1 MRVQF
6 KANPPITITE
16 ARKLLG
22 DEAEDMTDIQIQELI
37 DDFDIMAQYVIK
49 MVQKFKDSDNAKEV
63 KR

>member
-6 KANPPITITE
+6 KANPPSTVAE

-22 DEAEDMTDIQIQELI
+22 DDAEYMTDVQVQELI

-49 MVQKFKDSDNAKEV
+49 MVQKFKDSDDIKEV
-63 KR
+63 E

>member
-6 KANPPITITE
+6 KANPPITVAE

-22 DEAEDMTDIQIQELI
+22 DEAEYMTDVQVQELI

-49 MVQKFKDSDNAKEV
+49 MVQKFKDSDDIK
-63 KR
+63 

>member
-6 KANPPITITE
+6 KANPPITVTE

-37 DDFDIMAQYVIK
+37 DDFDIMAQYNGRPKLHKSIRPLLPV
-49 MVQKFKDSDNAKEV
+49 
-63 KR
+63 

>member
-6 KANPPITITE
+6 KANPLITVAE

-22 DEAEDMTDIQIQELI
+22 DEAEYMTDVQVQELI

-49 MVQKFKDSDNAKEV
+49 MVQKFKDSDDIKEV
-63 KR
+63 K

>member
-6 KANPPITITE
+6 KANPPITVAE

-22 DEAEDMTDIQIQELI
+22 DEAEYMTDVQVQELI

-49 MVQKFKDSDNAKEV
+49 MVQKFKDSDDIKEV
-63 KR
+63 E